1 MGRRGLFIAA
11 FSVACWVGCK
21 ASEDGSPPQ
30 VGSNSNWLRA
40 CDAPVDCSSAD
51 IPECACGVCTVAC
64 GSDEDCAGINDARC
78 AFEASAA
85 ARSACGAA
93 ASTSIGICLPRCEPG
108 ECGEGQACVNGA
120 CVLAALP
127 DNALCNALP
136 ASTEAL
142 RALEDQ
148 LLALAEAR
156 RTADDL
162 ACEGQPM
169 SLPQPAL
176 RLSPGLICAAR
187 ALAADIVDTRDT
199 SLTDSQGR
207 GTQERMQLAGYE
219 PLLWA
224 DTFAIEATSAEHAL
238 SLMIQDLFAC
248 MALSDMDFV
257 DVGIG
262 VAGDVYVMTLGA
274 PL

>member
-1 MGRRGLFIAA
+1 MSRRGAWIAA
-11 FSVACWVGCK
+11 IAVACMSSCK
-21 ASEDGSPPQ
+21 ASDDGAPQ
-30 VGSNSNWLRA
+30 VGSNSNWLRG

-51 IPECACGVCTVAC
+51 IPECACGVCTVEC
-64 GSDEDCAGINDARC
+64 GSDQDCAGIDDARC
-78 AFEASAA
+78 AFEETAA

-93 ASTSIGICLPRCEPG
+93 QSMSIGICLPRCEPG
-108 ECGEGQACVNGA
+108 SCGEGQACVNDA

-127 DNALCNALP
+127 DNAFCNALP

-142 RALEDQ
+142 RVLEDE

-169 SLPQPAL
+169 SAPQRAL
-176 RLSPGLICAAR
+176 RLSPSLSCAAR
-187 ALAADIVDTRDT
+187 VLAAGVAETRDT
-199 SLTDSQGR
+199 SLTDSEGR
-207 GTQERMQLAGYE
+207 GTQERVELAGYE

-224 DTFAIEATSAEHAL
+224 DTFAIEATSPEHAL
-238 SLMIQDLFAC
+238 RLITQDLFAC
-248 MALSDMDFV
+248 MALSDMDYV
-257 DVGIG
+257 DIGIG

-274 PL
+274 PR